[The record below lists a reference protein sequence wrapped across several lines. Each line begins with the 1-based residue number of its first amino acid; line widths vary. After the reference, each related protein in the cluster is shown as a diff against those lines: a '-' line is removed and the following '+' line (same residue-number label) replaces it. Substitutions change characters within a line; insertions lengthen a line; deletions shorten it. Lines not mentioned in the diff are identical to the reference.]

1 MIKYQHSGT
10 QHSCLDCLPSFL
22 TAILLPFVLSSIVLA
37 QSPNGVTLFQ
47 NVRIFDGKSAEL
59 TAPANVL
66 VRSNRIE
73 GISTQPIPTDRRGDT
88 VIVDGGGRTLM
99 PGLIDAHWHVA
110 LASIPRNIA
119 HYGHIGYVNLLASK
133 EARATLLRGFTTIR
147 DTGGASFA
155 LKRAIDEGVI
165 DGPRI
170 YPSGAAISQTGGH
183 GDSRP
188 QYEIPKAIGAPLS
201 QSERIGQ
208 NVIADGVDQVLL
220 RVREQFMQGASQIKL
235 MAGGGVASDFDPLD
249 VTQYTDAELRA
260 AVDAAENWGTYV
272 TVHAYTPRAIRAAIN
287 SGVKCIEHGHLIDEA
302 TAQLMAEKGI
312 WWSIQP
318 FIGDEFASRFA
329 EGSANRAKALLV
341 IKGTDTAYRLAKK
354 YKIKTAWGSDIV
366 FSPHLMKTHG
376 EQLTKLLTWYTPAE
390 ILKMATAD
398 NAELLTLC
406 GPRNPY
412 PGKLGVVEEG
422 ALADLI
428 VVDGDPLANLE
439 LVEDPDKNFVV
450 IMKDGKIYKN
460 TIK

>member
-1 MIKYQHSGT
+1 
-10 QHSCLDCLPSFL
+10 
-22 TAILLPFVLSSIVLA
+22 
-37 QSPNGVTLFQ
+37 VTLFQ
-47 NVRIFDGKSAEL
+47 NIRIFDGKNAEL
-59 TAPANVL
+59 SAPSNVL
-66 VRSNRIE
+66 VRGNKIE
-73 GISTQPIPTDRRGDT
+73 RISTEPIPTDRRGDT
-88 VIVDGGGRTLM
+88 AIIDGGGRTLM

-119 HYGHIGYVNLLASK
+119 HYGDIGYINLLASK

-188 QYEIPKAIGAPLS
+188 QYEIPKAAGAPLS

-208 NVIADGVDQVLL
+208 NLIADGVDQVLL

-249 VTQYTDAELRA
+249 VTQYTEAELRA
-260 AVDAAENWGTYV
+260 AVAAAENWGTYV

-318 FIGDEFASRFA
+318 FVGDEFASRFA

-376 EQLTKLLTWYTPAE
+376 EQLTKLLAWYTPAE

-428 VVDGDPLANLE
+428 IVDGDPLANLK
-439 LVEDPDKNFVV
+439 LVDNPDKNFVV

>member
-1 MIKYQHSGT
+1 LVGGLHVVLIS
-10 QHSCLDCLPSFL
+10 
-22 TAILLPFVLSSIVLA
+22 ILLAEFALTGAVIA
-37 QSPNGVTLFQ
+37 QSPAAVTVFQ
-47 NVRIFDGKSAEL
+47 NVRIFDGKSDEL
-59 TAPANVL
+59 SAPSHVL
-66 VRSNRIE
+66 VRGNRIE
-73 GISTQPIPTDRRGDT
+73 RISIRPIPTDRRGDT
-88 VIVDGGGRTLM
+88 TLIDGGGRTLM

-119 HYGHIGYVNLLASK
+119 HYGDIGYINLLASK

-155 LKRAIDEGVI
+155 LKRAIDEGI
-165 DGPRI
+165 IEGPRI

-188 QYEIPKAIGAPLS
+188 QYEIPKAAGAPLS

-249 VTQYTDAELRA
+249 VTQYTEAELRA

-302 TAQLMAEKGI
+302 TAQRMAEKGI

-329 EGSANRAKALLV
+329 EGSANRAKAVLV

-376 EQLTKLLTWYTPAE
+376 QQLTKLLAWYTPAE

-398 NAELLTLC
+398 NAELLALC

-428 VVDGDPLANLE
+428 LIDGDPISNLE
-439 LVEDPDKNFVV
+439 LVEDPDENFAV
-450 IMKDGKIYKN
+450 IMKDGKIHKN
-460 TIK
+460 AIK

>member
-1 MIKYQHSGT
+1 
-10 QHSCLDCLPSFL
+10 LA
-22 TAILLPFVLSSIVLA
+22 AILLATVLSGIVLA
-37 QSPNGVTLFQ
+37 QPPPGSTLFQ
-47 NVRIFDGKSAEL
+47 NIRIFDGKNAEL
-59 TAPANVL
+59 SAPSNVL
-66 VRSNRIE
+66 VRGNKIE
-73 GISTQPIPTDRRGDT
+73 RISTEPIPTDRRGDT
-88 VIVDGGGRTLM
+88 AIIDGGGRTLM

-119 HYGHIGYVNLLASK
+119 HYGDIGYINLLASK

-188 QYEIPKAIGAPLS
+188 QYEIPKAAGAPLS

-208 NVIADGVDQVLL
+208 NLIADGVDQVLL

-249 VTQYTDAELRA
+249 VTQYTEAELRA
-260 AVDAAENWGTYV
+260 AVAAAENWGTYV

-318 FIGDEFASRFA
+318 FVGDEFASRFA

-376 EQLTKLLTWYTPAE
+376 EQLTKLLAWYTPAE

-398 NAELLTLC
+398 NGELLTLC

-428 VVDGDPLANLE
+428 IVDGDPLANLK
-439 LVEDPDKNFVV
+439 LVDNPDKNFVV

>member
-1 MIKYQHSGT
+1 
-10 QHSCLDCLPSFL
+10 
-22 TAILLPFVLSSIVLA
+22 
-37 QSPNGVTLFQ
+37 
-47 NVRIFDGKSAEL
+47 
-59 TAPANVL
+59 
-66 VRSNRIE
+66 
-73 GISTQPIPTDRRGDT
+73 
-88 VIVDGGGRTLM
+88 
-99 PGLIDAHWHVA
+99 
-110 LASIPRNIA
+110 
-119 HYGHIGYVNLLASK
+119 
-133 EARATLLRGFTTIR
+133 
-147 DTGGASFA
+147 
-155 LKRAIDEGVI
+155 
-165 DGPRI
+165 
-170 YPSGAAISQTGGH
+170 
-183 GDSRP
+183 
-188 QYEIPKAIGAPLS
+188 
-201 QSERIGQ
+201 
-208 NVIADGVDQVLL
+208 
-220 RVREQFMQGASQIKL
+220 MQGASQIKL

-249 VTQYTDAELRA
+249 VTQYTEAELRA
-260 AVDAAENWGTYV
+260 AVAAAENWGTYV

-302 TAQLMAEKGI
+302 TAQLIAENGI

>member
-1 MIKYQHSGT
+1 M
-10 QHSCLDCLPSFL
+10 
-22 TAILLPFVLSSIVLA
+22 
-37 QSPNGVTLFQ
+37 
-47 NVRIFDGKSAEL
+47 
-59 TAPANVL
+59 
-66 VRSNRIE
+66 
-73 GISTQPIPTDRRGDT
+73 
-88 VIVDGGGRTLM
+88 
-99 PGLIDAHWHVA
+99 
-110 LASIPRNIA
+110 LASIPRHIA
-119 HYGHIGYVNLLASK
+119 YYGEPGYLNLLAGK

-155 LKRAIDEGVI
+155 IKRAIDEGVI
-165 DGPRI
+165 EGPRI

-183 GDSRP
+183 GDARP
-188 QYEIPKAIGAPLS
+188 PYEIPRAASAPLS
-201 QSERIGQ
+201 QPERIGQ
-208 NVIADGVDQVLL
+208 NVIADGDDQVLL

-249 VTQYTDAELRA
+249 VTQYTEAELRA
-260 AVDAAENWGTYV
+260 AVAAADNWGTYV

-287 SGVKCIEHGHLIDEA
+287 SGVQCIEHGHLIDEP

-329 EGSANRAKALLV
+329 EGSPNRAKALLV
-341 IKGTDTAYRLAKK
+341 IQGTDTAYRLAKK

-376 EQLTKLLTWYTPAE
+376 EQLTKLLMWYTPAE
-390 ILKMATAD
+390 ILKMATAG
-398 NAELLTLC
+398 NGELLAFC

-428 VVDGDPLANLE
+428 LVDGDPLANIK
-439 LVEDPDKNFVV
+439 LVEDPEKNFVV
-450 IMKDGKIYKN
+450 IMKDGTIYKN